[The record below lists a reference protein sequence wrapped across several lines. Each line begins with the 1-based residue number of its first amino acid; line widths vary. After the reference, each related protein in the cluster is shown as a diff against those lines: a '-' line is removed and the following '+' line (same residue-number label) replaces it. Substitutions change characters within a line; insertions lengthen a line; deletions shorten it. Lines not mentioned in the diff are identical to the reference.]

1 VQQDKSNARP
11 TTARF
16 LFPRPKKKAS
26 KTRFSTFAQ
35 L

>member
-1 VQQDKSNARP
+1 LVQQDKSNARP

-16 LFPRPKKKAS
+16 LFPRPKKAS
-26 KTRFSTFAQ
+26 KTRFPTFAQ